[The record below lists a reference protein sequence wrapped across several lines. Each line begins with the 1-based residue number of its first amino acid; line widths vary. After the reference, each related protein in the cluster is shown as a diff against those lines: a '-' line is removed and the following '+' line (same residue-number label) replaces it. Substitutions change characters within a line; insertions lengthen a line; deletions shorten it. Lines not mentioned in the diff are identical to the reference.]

1 VPDLHGFEGQLLLG
15 LWMTVRL
22 ALAALAI
29 GLMLGLLGAAG
40 MVSRMAPLRWL
51 ATVYTTII
59 RGIPELLVV
68 LLIYFGASTV
78 LMGIARPFGYT
89 DYIELSPFLA
99 GSVALGLTFGG
110 YAAEVFRGAFLSVSP
125 GQREAAEALGMG
137 GVDIFFRI
145 VLPQAWRMALP
156 GLGNLFLVLMKDT
169 ALVSVIGLEEVM
181 RKAQFAVGAT
191 KEPFTFYL
199 AAAVIYL
206 GLTVISTGVL
216 TLLEKRANRGMPG
229 MRLS

>member
-1 VPDLHGFEGQLLLG
+1 MPDLHGFEDELLLG

-22 ALAALAI
+22 ALTALAI
-29 GLMLGLLGAAG
+29 GLVLGLAGAAA
-40 MVSRMAPLRWL
+40 MASSIAPARWI
-51 ATVYTTII
+51 ATAYTTII

-78 LMGIARPFGYT
+78 LMAVARPFGHTGYL
-89 DYIELSPFLA
+89 ELSPFIA
-99 GSVALGLTFGG
+99 GSLALGLTFGG
-110 YAAEVFRGAFLSVSP
+110 YAAEVFRGAFQSVSP
-125 GQREAAEALGMG
+125 GQREAAQALGMG
-137 GVDIFFRI
+137 PVDIFFRI
-145 VLPQAWRMALP
+145 VLPQAWRLALP

-206 GLTVISTGVL
+206 GLTVISMGILAVL
-216 TLLEKRANRGMPG
+216 ERRANRGLPG
-229 MRLS
+229 MRVT

>member
-1 VPDLHGFEGQLLLG
+1 MPELHGFGGQLALG

-22 ALAALAI
+22 ALTALGI
-29 GLMLGLLGAAG
+29 GLVLGLLGAAA
-40 MVSRMAPLRWL
+40 MSAPLAPVRWI
-51 ATVYTTII
+51 ARGYTTII

-68 LLIYFGASTV
+68 LLIYFGSS
-78 LMGIARPFGYT
+78 IALQAALRPFGHT
-89 DYIELSPFLA
+89 GYIELSPFIA

-110 YAAEVFRGAFLSVSP
+110 YASEVFRGAFQSVPP
-125 GQREAAEALGMG
+125 GQSEAAQALGMG
-137 GVDIFFRI
+137 RLHIFFRI
-145 VLPQAWRMALP
+145 VLPQAWRLALP

-169 ALVSVIGLEEVM
+169 ALVSVIGLEELM

-206 GLTVISTGVL
+206 GLTVVSMG
-216 TLLEKRANRGMPG
+216 LLAWMEKRASRGLA
-229 MRLS
+229 RARAS